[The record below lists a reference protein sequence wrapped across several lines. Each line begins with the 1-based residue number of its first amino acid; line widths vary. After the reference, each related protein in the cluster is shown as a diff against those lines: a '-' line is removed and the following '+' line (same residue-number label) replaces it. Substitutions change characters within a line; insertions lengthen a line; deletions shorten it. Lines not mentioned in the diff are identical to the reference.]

1 MINKIS
7 PNIMLLYC
15 MLINKGRVCI
25 DAVGPRGKLPFTI
38 TEDCADRIIRKIC
51 DDIAKDAG
59 VDPKD
64 INVKVTNYDFCHC
77 RNLKKRLGATK
88 IYNRIKPNIGKFG
101 ATFKRVS

>member
-38 TEDCADRIIRKIC
+38 TEDCADRII
-51 DDIAKDAG
+51 
-59 VDPKD
+59 
-64 INVKVTNYDFCHC
+64 
-77 RNLKKRLGATK
+77 
-88 IYNRIKPNIGKFG
+88 
-101 ATFKRVS
+101 